1 LIETA
6 GKPKFFFSL
15 LGDDE
20 EAKGLLY
27 RLFHAIQKHESSPA
41 PIKMATNKVAGIEKL
56 EERERDC
63 CTY

>member
-1 LIETA
+1 LIGTA

-15 LGDDE
+15 LGDEE

-41 PIKMATNKVAGIEKL
+41 PIKMATNKVAGSEKL